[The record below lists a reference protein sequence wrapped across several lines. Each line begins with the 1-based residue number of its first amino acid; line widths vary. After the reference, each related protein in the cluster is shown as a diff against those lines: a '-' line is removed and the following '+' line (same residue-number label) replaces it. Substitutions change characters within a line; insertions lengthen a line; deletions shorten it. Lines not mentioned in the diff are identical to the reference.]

1 MTTGKKTLFELFTES
16 AGWLQ
21 IVASPF
27 LIGLIAGA
35 FVYFPKPGTARL
47 IIAIS
52 IATTGLYIGIA
63 WANRIWRKKGTTH
76 FMSRIIATPELDN
89 DNAQE

>member
-1 MTTGKKTLFELFTES
+1 MAAGKKSLFELFTEI

-27 LIGLIAGA
+27 LIGLVVGA
-35 FVYFPKPGTARL
+35 FVYFPKPGTARF

-52 IATTGLYIGIA
+52 IATTGLCIGIV
-63 WANRIWRKKGTTH
+63 WANRIWRKRGTIH
-76 FMSRIIATPELDN
+76 FMSGIMATPELDKH
-89 DNAQE
+89 DDQE